1 MGHWGTSILSNDT
14 SADIK
19 DIYFDMFDG
28 GKSISSIR
36 EKLQRDFLEGDDISN
51 NTNFWLTMSL
61 LDWQIGDQDEKIKQL
76 AIKIIDEQIDIKIW
90 EESGA
95 DKSTLRKRDK
105 VLLELKEKILNAN
118 PKPRKSKKKRIP
130 KPIFKKGECFAF
142 QMKNGN
148 YTAVIVLEHVNSD
161 DYIVNLIANTT
172 INQSNFPTLK
182 QIIESNI
189 LVLNGDKHRNEKY
202 REAVS
207 SYMHVKYK
215 NVIKDFVK
223 IGELEIK
230 GNWTKTYGQF
240 GFTPWQWIIDFANDY
255 LVDNKSRPDIKIKT
269 NKYLNNKHLQTHNK
283 ANDGKSTN
291 SRLIARIKHF
301 FGS

>member
-19 DIYFDMFDG
+19 DIYFDMFDS

-36 EKLQRDFLEGDDISN
+36 EKIKHDFLDGDDISN
-51 NTNFWLTMSL
+51 NTIFWLTMSL
-61 LDWQIGDQDEKIKQL
+61 LDWQIGNQDEEIKQL
-76 AIKIIDEQIDIKIW
+76 AIKIIDEQIDIKVW

-95 DKSTLRKRDK
+95 DKSTLKQRDN
-105 VLLELKEKILNAN
+105 VLIELREKILSNN
-118 PKPRKSKKKRIP
+118 PKPRKPKKKRIP

-142 QMKNGN
+142 PMKNGN
-148 YTAVIVLEHVNSD
+148 YTAVIVLENVNSD

-172 INQSNFPTLK
+172 INQSDIPTLE
-182 QIIESNI
+182 QIIDSNI
-189 LVLNGDKHRNEKY
+189 LVLNGDKHRAEKY
-202 REAVS
+202 REAIS

-240 GFTPWQWIIDFANDY
+240 GFTPWQWIIDYANDY
-255 LVDNKSRPDIKIKT
+255 LVDKKPRPDIEIKT
-269 NKYLNNKHLQTHNK
+269 NKYLNNKRLLTRGIANK
-283 ANDGKSTN
+283 GVGGLRGFI
-291 SRLIARIKHF
+291 SRFKFRN
-301 FGS
+301 GG